1 MGTIAEEDN
10 SEGRQIENPRQMS
23 MVTKSDPATDA
34 ARSLLAAAI
43 DMSVQNRAVDW
54 NRKPKVVTP
63 SKELY
68 NCVVLSN
75 HPSVAEDSSLESAL
89 AAAKSMIPDSNSVHL
104 PLLGSTPS
112 PPTTSVRNKHMID
125 NMFSKDVLL
134 PRLSNGK

>member
-1 MGTIAEEDN
+1 MSRIAEEDN
-10 SEGRQIENPRQMS
+10 SEGCQRENPMQMS
-23 MVTKSDPATDA
+23 LVTKSDPATDA
-34 ARSLLAAAI
+34 ARSLLSAAI
-43 DMSVQNRAVDW
+43 DMSVQSRAVDW
-54 NRKPKVVTP
+54 NLKPKVVTP

-89 AAAKSMIPDSNSVHL
+89 VAAKSMIPDSTSVHL

-112 PPTTSVRNKHMID
+112 PTSSVRNKHVID
-125 NMFSKDVLL
+125 NMFNKDILL

>member
-10 SEGRQIENPRQMS
+10 SEGHQEENRRQMS
-23 MVTKSDPATDA
+23 MVTRSDPATDA
-34 ARSLLAAAI
+34 AKSLLSAAI

-54 NRKPKVVTP
+54 NRKPKPMTP

-75 HPSVAEDSSLESAL
+75 HPSVAEDNSLESAL
-89 AAAKSMIPDSNSVHL
+89 VAAKSMIPDSNSVHL

-112 PPTTSVRNKHMID
+112 PTSSVRNKHMID

>member
-1 MGTIAEEDN
+1 MSTIAEEDN
-10 SEGRQIENPRQMS
+10 GDGRQKENPRQMFT
-23 MVTKSDPATDA
+23 VTKSDPATDA
-34 ARSLLAAAI
+34 ARSLLSAAI
-43 DMSVQNRAVDW
+43 DMSVQNRAMDW
-54 NRKPKVVTP
+54 NRKPNAVTP

-75 HPSVAEDSSLESAL
+75 RPSVAEDNSLESAL
-89 AAAKSMIPDSNSVHL
+89 VAAKNMIPDSNSVHL

-112 PPTTSVRNKHMID
+112 PPTSSVRNKHMID

>member
-1 MGTIAEEDN
+1 MGTIVEEDN
-10 SEGRQIENPRQMS
+10 SEGLQKEKPRQMS
-23 MVTKSDPATDA
+23 MVTRSGPATDA
-34 ARSLLAAAI
+34 AKSLLSAAI

-54 NRKPKVVTP
+54 NRKPKAVTP

-75 HPSVAEDSSLESAL
+75 HPSVAEDNSLESAL
-89 AAAKSMIPDSNSVHL
+89 VAAKSMIPDSNSDHL
-104 PLLGSTPS
+104 PLLGSTPC
-112 PPTTSVRNKHMID
+112 PTSSVRNKHMID